1 MYSHFMVPVDD
12 SMLSAANIQAAV
24 QLARRLDAKITF
36 FHATADLSATGDGAL
51 LRTIDP
57 QQFSSAAV
65 GDTHAVLSKARAT
78 ADAAGVACETEHK
91 VCDRPAE
98 AILEAARLGNC
109 DLIVMASR
117 GVRGVAS
124 WLHSSQTERVL
135 RQSPIALLITRV
147 ASSDPIKASER
158 ALAIIQDEHRSIA
171 VVMRG
176 MLDLVKQANEP
187 GEVLDLRSIEAMLTY
202 MQDFPLKMHHPKEE
216 RFIHRWLRERAP
228 ESEKVLLEL
237 EAQHVREHLMVDEAV
252 KYVRN
257 AKAGNLVALDAL
269 GLHINSLADAI
280 WKHMQLEESVILP
293 MTKLHFQE
301 TDWQEIAVA
310 FESNKD
316 PSFGEFPATEF
327 RRLFT
332 RIANLLPSTKLEQRV
347 RVASDS

>member
-12 SMLSAANIQAAV
+12 SILSMANTETAV
-24 QLARRLDAKITF
+24 QLALRLEAKITF
-36 FHATADLSATGDGAL
+36 FHATPDLAATGDGAL
-51 LRTIDP
+51 LKTISP
-57 QQFSSAAV
+57 QKFSAAAV
-65 GDTHAVLSKARAT
+65 GDTHAVLSKARA
-78 ADAAGVACETEHK
+78 AANAAGVACETKHR

-98 AILEAARLGNC
+98 AILEAADLSGC

-135 RQSPIALLITRV
+135 RHSPIALLITRV

-176 MLDLVKQANEP
+176 MLDLLKQASEP
-187 GEVLDLRSIEAMLTY
+187 GEILDLRSIEAMLTY
-202 MQDFPLKMHHPKEE
+202 MQDFPLQLHHPKEE
-216 RFIHRWLRERAP
+216 RYIHRWLRERAP

-237 EAQHVREHLMVDEAV
+237 EAQHLREHSLVDEAV
-252 KYVRN
+252 KCVSN
-257 AKAGNLVALDAL
+257 AKAGNLAALDAL
-269 GLHINSLADAI
+269 EPQINALAEAI

-293 MTKLHFQE
+293 MARLHFLD

-316 PSFGEFPATEF
+316 PSFGEYPATEF

-332 RIANLLPSTKLEQRV
+332 RIANLLPSV
-347 RVASDS
+347 

>member
-12 SMLSAANIQAAV
+12 SMLSAANVQTAV
-24 QLARRLDAKITF
+24 QLARRLEAKITF
-36 FHATADLSATGDGAL
+36 FHATPDFAATGNGAL
-51 LRTIDP
+51 MRTIAP
-57 QQFSSAAV
+57 QQFSSVAV
-65 GDTHAVLSKARAT
+65 GNTYAVLSKARAT
-78 ADAAGVACETEHK
+78 ADTAGVTCETEHK

-98 AILEAARLGNC
+98 AILDAARLGNC

-147 ASSDPIKASER
+147 VSSDPIKASER
-158 ALAIIQDEHRSIA
+158 ALTIIQDEHRSIA
-171 VVMRG
+171 VVIRG
-176 MLDLVKQANEP
+176 MLDILKQANEP
-187 GEVLDLRSIEAMLTY
+187 GEVMDLRSIEAMLMY

-216 RFIHRWLRERAP
+216 LYIHRWLRVRAP
-228 ESEKVLLEL
+228 ESEKFLIEL
-237 EAQHVREHLMVDEAV
+237 EAQHVREHLLVDKAV

-257 AKAGNLVALDAL
+257 VNAGNLVGLDTLERHIDAL
-269 GLHINSLADAI
+269 ANTV

-316 PSFGEFPATEF
+316 PSFGEFQTTEF
-327 RRLFT
+327 RHLFT
-332 RIANLLPSTKLEQRV
+332 RIASLLPSV
-347 RVASDS
+347 RP

>member
-1 MYSHFMVPVDD
+1 M
-12 SMLSAANIQAAV
+12 ANTETAV
-24 QLARRLDAKITF
+24 QLALRLEAKITF
-36 FHATADLSATGDGAL
+36 FHATPDLAATGDGAL
-51 LRTIDP
+51 LKTISP
-57 QQFSSAAV
+57 QKFSAAAV
-65 GDTHAVLSKARAT
+65 GDTHAVLSKARA
-78 ADAAGVACETEHK
+78 AANAAGVACETKHR

-98 AILEAARLGNC
+98 AILEAADLSGC

-135 RQSPIALLITRV
+135 RHSPIALLITRV

-158 ALAIIQDEHRSIA
+158 ALAIIQDEHSSIA

-176 MLDLVKQANEP
+176 MLDLLKQASGP
-187 GEVLDLRSIEAMLTY
+187 GEILDLRSIEAMLTY
-202 MQDFPLKMHHPKEE
+202 MQDFPLQLHHPKEE
-216 RFIHRWLRERAP
+216 RYIHRWLRERAP

-237 EAQHVREHLMVDEAV
+237 EAQHLREHSLVDEAV
-252 KYVRN
+252 KCVSN
-257 AKAGNLVALDAL
+257 AKAGNLAALDAL
-269 GLHINSLADAI
+269 EPQINALAEAI

-293 MTKLHFQE
+293 MARLHFLD

-316 PSFGEFPATEF
+316 PSFGEYPATEF

-332 RIANLLPSTKLEQRV
+332 RIANLLPSV
-347 RVASDS
+347 